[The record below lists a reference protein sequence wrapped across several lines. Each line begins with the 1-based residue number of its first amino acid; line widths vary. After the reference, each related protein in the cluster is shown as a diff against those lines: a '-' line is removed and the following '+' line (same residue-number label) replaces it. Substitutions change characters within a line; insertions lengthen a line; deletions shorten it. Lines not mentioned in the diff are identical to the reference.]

1 MQNAEVLP
9 QGKQPPHP
17 AVCREIQP
25 RAGGQ
30 RVRPFEALVQK
41 PAGAFKIFFRQMF
54 LQQFIRY
61 CFYLAVFKAV
71 EPGFKTHRL
80 QKIVSG
86 GFLDALRDFVLADA
100 VFG

>member
-1 MQNAEVLP
+1 
-9 QGKQPPHP
+9 
-17 AVCREIQP
+17 
-25 RAGGQ
+25 
-30 RVRPFEALVQK
+30 
-41 PAGAFKIFFRQMF
+41 MF